1 MYYHGA
7 ILEVMDDKS
16 GSISKVMDC
25 LYGSILDEDHNSFSA
40 ESKIYGIKYFINK
53 INMCHL
59 LIKTVVEG
67 LTQLYETLFQ
77 KSSNMLC
84 WSCVIKNKRKSYSLI
99 GIIVL
104 VPSPN

>member
-1 MYYHGA
+1 
-7 ILEVMDDKS
+7 
-16 GSISKVMDC
+16 
-25 LYGSILDEDHNSFSA
+25 
-40 ESKIYGIKYFINK
+40 
-53 INMCHL
+53 MCHL

-99 GIIVL
+99 GIIAL
-104 VPSPN
+104 VTSPN